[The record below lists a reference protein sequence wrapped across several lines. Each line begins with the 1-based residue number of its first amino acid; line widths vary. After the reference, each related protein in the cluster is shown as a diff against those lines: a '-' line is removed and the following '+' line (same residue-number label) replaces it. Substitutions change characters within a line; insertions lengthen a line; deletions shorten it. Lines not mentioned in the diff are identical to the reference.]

1 MGLDPDICYR
11 ASVSRDP
18 RFDGRFFM
26 GVTSTG
32 IYCRPI
38 CPARQP
44 RRANCRYF
52 RHAATAEAAGFRPC
66 LRCRPESAPGT
77 PAWSGSHATVSR
89 ALRLIQQ
96 RALANA
102 GVDELA
108 TRLGVGT
115 RHLRRLLNEHV
126 GVSPLAIEQTRR
138 LLFAK
143 KLITETSLSMAQVAR
158 NAGFGSVRRFNTV
171 FRAAYDLT
179 PGNLRR
185 GPRRSVRAAGLTLSL
200 AFRPPFHWQAL
211 VSFLAQRAIPGLEEI
226 GPDFYRRRVAYPGA
240 AGTVEVRPV
249 PGARHLHLT
258 IPDQLAPHIGAVVQR
273 VRNMF
278 DLDADPL
285 RIADVL
291 NRDKRLRP
299 LVRKRPGLRI
309 PGCWDPFELAVRAI
323 LGQQITVRGAT
334 TLATRLVDQFGRQPA
349 GGPSETPG
357 RLFPTA
363 AKLARA
369 DLTAIGLP
377 RVRAATIS
385 GLAQAVSRKSLDLN
399 VSEGLD
405 ETVARLCALPGF
417 GEWTA
422 HYIAMR
428 AFCEPDAFP
437 ATDLGL
443 RKALADGKEL
453 PRPRHV
459 IAMAESWRPWRA
471 YATMHLW
478 SQS

>member
-52 RHAATAEAAGFRPC
+52 RHAAAAEIAGFRPC

-96 RALANA
+96 RALAHG

-108 TRLGVGT
+108 ARLGVGP
-115 RHLRRLLNEHV
+115 RQLRRLLNEHV
-126 GVSPLAIEQTRR
+126 GASPLAMEQTRR

-143 KLITETSLSMAQVAR
+143 KLIAETSLTMTQVAHS
-158 NAGFGSVRRFNTV
+158 AGFGSVRRLNTA

-179 PGNLRR
+179 PGDLRR
-185 GPRRSVRAAGLTLSL
+185 SPGRRVRTAGLTLNL
-200 AFRPPFHWQAL
+200 AFRPPFDWQAL
-211 VSFLAQRAIPGLEEI
+211 ISFLAHRAIPGLEEV
-226 GPDFYRRRVAYPGA
+226 GPDCYRRTLAYPGA
-240 AGTVEVRPV
+240 EGSIEVRPV
-249 PGARHLHLT
+249 PGAQHLSLT
-258 IPDQLAPHIGAVVQR
+258 VPSQLTPHIGSLVQR

-285 RIADVL
+285 RISDVL
-291 NRDKRLRP
+291 NRDKLLRP
-299 LVRKRPGLRI
+299 LVKKRPGLRI
-309 PGCWDPFELAVRAI
+309 PGCWDPFELTVRAI

-334 TLATRLVDQFGRQPA
+334 TLATRMVNRFGRKVT
-349 GGPSETPG
+349 GGKGDTGSW
-357 RLFPTA
+357 LFPTA

-369 DLTAIGLP
+369 DLTVIGLP

-385 GLAQAVSRKSLDLN
+385 GLAQAVSRKSLDL
-399 VSEGLD
+399 SISPGLD
-405 ETVARLCALPGF
+405 ETVTRLCALPGV

-422 HYIAMR
+422 HYVAMR
-428 AFCEPDAFP
+428 AFGEPDAFP
-437 ATDLGL
+437 ATDLGV
-443 RKALADGKEL
+443 RKSLAVDGTL
-453 PRPRHV
+453 PRPRDV
-459 IAMAESWRPWRA
+459 IAMAEAWRPWRA
-471 YATMHLW
+471 YATMHFW
-478 SQS
+478 SHS